1 MSRSLDAQVLA
12 VNVQRDGLSPPMAR
26 SYERQGLSSDNIN
39 MGIDNCKFSLLAG
52 TKRCISFPA
61 QQGKY
66 VLRYVFDGRDWIICG
81 LLTNNR
87 LSPRWTLTIAHDC
100 VNLAGC
106 YIFTSGWFWG
116 YIYRYKQGIENAECV
131 GSNWLY
137 RVTERC
143 MPVRMRLRDR
153 LLQFRCRRCLLQ
165 QVLFQRGTN
174 GQGTR
179 DCTKV
184 KAWYRK

>member
-39 MGIDNCKFSLLAG
+39 MGIDYCKFSLLAG

-61 QQGKY
+61 QQEKY
-66 VLRYVFDGRDWIICG
+66 VLRYVFDGRDWITCG

-87 LSPRWTLTIAHDC
+87 LSPRRTHNRTRLLQFGGVIFLRLFDSGDIFIDTSKAQKTLSVQVRI
-100 VNLAGC
+100 G
-106 YIFTSGWFWG
+106 
-116 YIYRYKQGIENAECV
+116 
-131 GSNWLY
+131 LY

-153 LLQFRCRRCLLQ
+153 LLQFRRRRCL
-165 QVLFQRGTN
+165 
-174 GQGTR
+174 
-179 DCTKV
+179 
-184 KAWYRK
+184 